1 MPRNSVFFLI
11 VMLTIFPAL
20 IFPQQGAAALR
31 DYVGLINQSY
41 HPGIVS
47 YWEKVKAELARQ
59 KETDIVR
66 IIDIILSGAFG
77 SGFLYND
84 ARGNLYVITNNH
96 VVSQAHTLS
105 ITFERSDG
113 TRRKVENL
121 RIIATDEEAD
131 LAILALPQEGEMPFV
146 RQGLTFLSRQI
157 EEGEDVYSAGFPGL
171 GVTPLWQFGRGM
183 VSNSS
188 ARFPKSIWD
197 STLIGPFIQHTAQVD
212 AGNSG
217 GPLLITQANVPSNYA
232 VVGINTL
239 RAVTRQA
246 ANYAIPVFTVQAFIN
261 NALNPKPET
270 FREELDQKLTKF
282 IAGINGK
289 TSVYPHISE
298 FLSVVCIGENAEYAY
313 EEMLMKASYSVKKSF
328 NDKLQDNFVGAMS
341 IPIAWTIEEEIKS
354 RNVYSAAIR
363 EITGA
368 GEEYTVLF
376 SINNKIVSSV
386 WIREYGNWR
395 VKTFGA
401 AASGDTDRLTRRQTD
416 REAAA
421 NLRLRS
427 VLRLEAGYAALF
439 EKAPAAF
446 YAGLEFLDFF
456 GLKFYTA
463 GSDFSNIGGYF
474 NYSFPFSIG
483 NNIGFMPFLRLGLDY
498 QIDKEFEEIKKP
510 LEFPISFIGMA
521 GLRITT
527 SYVPGLFIGAGFQL
541 NIINL
546 HSFDLFN
553 IGDAYDNP
561 MKMGLAFTAGYSF

>member
-1 MPRNSVFFLI
+1 MPRNSVFFL
-11 VMLTIFPAL
+11 VVLFFIFPVF
-20 IFPQQGAAALR
+20 IFSQQGAAALR

-47 YWEKVKAELARQ
+47 YWERVKTELARQ
-59 KETDIVR
+59 NETDIVR

-121 RIIATDEEAD
+121 KIIAADEEAD
-131 LAILALPQEGEMPFV
+131 LAILALPKEGEMPFV
-146 RQGLTFLSRQI
+146 RQGLTFLARQI

-171 GVTPLWQFGRGM
+171 GITPLWQFGRGM

-188 ARFPKSIWD
+188 ARFPKSISD
-197 STLIGPFIQHTAQVD
+197 ETLIGPFIQHTAQVD

-217 GPLLITQANVPSNYA
+217 GPLLAAQTNVPSNYA

-246 ANYAIPVFTVQAFIN
+246 ANYAIPVSTVQAFIN

-282 IAGINGK
+282 IARINGK

-298 FLSVVCIGENAEYAY
+298 FLSVVCIGENAEYAF
-313 EEMLMKASYSVKKSF
+313 EEMLMKASNSVKKSF
-328 NDKLQDNFVGAMS
+328 NDKLQNNFVGAMS

-354 RNVYSAAIR
+354 RGAYTAAIR

-368 GEEYTVLF
+368 GEEYTVVF

-401 AASGDTDRLTRRQTD
+401 AASGDTERITRRKAD

-427 VLRLEAGYAALF
+427 ALRLEAGYASLF
-439 EKAPAAF
+439 AKAPAAF
-446 YAGLEFLDFF
+446 YASLEFLDFF

-463 GSDFSNIGGYF
+463 GSDFSDIGGYF
-474 NYSFPFSIG
+474 NFSFPFTIG
-483 NNIGFMPFLRLGLDY
+483 NNFGLIPFLRLGLDY
-498 QIDKEFEEIKKP
+498 QIDNEFEKNKKP
-510 LEFPISFIGMA
+510 FEFPISFISMA

-527 SYVPGLFIGAGFQL
+527 SYVPGLFIGVGFQL

-546 HSFDLFN
+546 HSFNPFDREDVY
-553 IGDAYDNP
+553 GNP
-561 MKMGLAFTAGYSF
+561 MKAGLAITTGYSF